1 MFSTTTQLQF
11 WYSFYLFH
19 NPKMNVQ
26 QGKRPS
32 YLAMVS
38 ETETR
43 TELSPT
49 DSDFPLTPADGSN
62 HHIESSIHQR
72 MQSQNSECSA
82 GSYDYPLESCRGLI
96 EVLREDDDRIDLEQ
110 EERVWSSFESDNVCL
125 IHIIEHRMWLLTSPL
140 YSVSYEVDR
149 FKALYNN
156 QEFGIINSV
165 RPSLCVLEWHL
176 DRIDSRR
183 VKFVRAWCTN

>member
-1 MFSTTTQLQF
+1 
-11 WYSFYLFH
+11 
-19 NPKMNVQ
+19 MNVQ

-62 HHIESSIHQR
+62 HHISIHQR

-96 EVLREDDDRIDLEQ
+96 EVLREDDDHIDLEQ

-125 IHIIEHRMWLLTSPL
+125 IHIIEHRM
-140 YSVSYEVDR
+140 
-149 FKALYNN
+149 
-156 QEFGIINSV
+156 
-165 RPSLCVLEWHL
+165 
-176 DRIDSRR
+176 
-183 VKFVRAWCTN
+183 